1 MPLQKEP
8 VTGYKHIK
16 QSLYFEYFSLARR
29 RDLPVAVVCVGV
41 VLELI
46 GTGTN

>member
-8 VTGYKHIK
+8 ATGYKHIK

-29 RDLPVAVVCVGV
+29 YLPVAVVYVGV
-41 VLELI
+41 VWS
-46 GTGTN
+46 